1 MCHKPYIT
9 KLIPL
14 NTIQSCKINV
24 NAFYYRYLQL
34 ASLQFHFK
42 FIVTFSLQFC
52 FVILRV
58 ILSACQYSCL
68 FVALL
73 QSTIFFIS
81 PLFLTIASVFVSISI
96 TPTIQLCLSYSAC
109 LLVTTLKNNA
119 HAIIWNNK
127 PGYPVFPTIL
137 FWSLIWIICV
147 IYDLNHSCSL
157 IDPFFVCSPTQKLM
171 QPNCWIFI
179 LCSKLDCCFI
189 SMQLV

>member
-14 NTIQSCKINV
+14 NTIQSWTINV
-24 NAFYYRYLQL
+24 NAFNYRYLQL

-96 TPTIQLCLSYSAC
+96 TPTIQYCLSYSAC
-109 LLVTTLKNNA
+109 LLVTTLKNTA
-119 HAIIWNNK
+119 HAII
-127 PGYPVFPTIL
+127 
-137 FWSLIWIICV
+137 
-147 IYDLNHSCSL
+147 
-157 IDPFFVCSPTQKLM
+157 
-171 QPNCWIFI
+171 
-179 LCSKLDCCFI
+179 
-189 SMQLV
+189 

>member
-1 MCHKPYIT
+1 MLMLLIT
-9 KLIPL
+9 DIYNLLHCNSISNSL
-14 NTIQSCKINV
+14 SLFLCSFV
-24 NAFYYRYLQL
+24 LLFYGLSSQL
-34 ASLQFHFK
+34 ASILAYLWH
-42 FIVTFSLQFC
+42 C
-52 FVILRV
+52 FRAPSPSF
-58 ILSACQYSCL
+58 LSACQYSCL

-96 TPTIQLCLSYSAC
+96 APTIQLCLSYSAC
-109 LLVTTLKNNA
+109 LLVTTLKNTA

-147 IYDLNHSCSL
+147 IYGLNHSCSL

-179 LCSKLDCCFI
+179 LPSKLDCCFI
-189 SMQLV
+189 SM